1 MNLGRTYHTLDA
13 IVVCSALILLGL
25 GGWAL
30 VTREIPQAALPIV
43 ASLVTGVLGIIMAY
57 TGARWGNKKPSTTEE
72 AGTTVTT
79 GGPSSVRVDT
89 PPADGAK

>member
-1 MNLGRTYHTLDA
+1 VRRDYHTLDA
-13 IVVCSALILLGL
+13 IVVCAALVLLGL

-72 AGTTVTT
+72 MGTTVTT
-79 GGPSSVRVDT
+79 PPGPSTLTVET
-89 PPADGAK
+89 PAKEQS

>member
-1 MNLGRTYHTLDA
+1 MTRNYHTLDA
-13 IVVCSALILLGL
+13 IVVCASLVLLGL

-57 TGARWGNKKPSTTEE
+57 TGARWGNKKPSTADEN
-72 AGTTVTT
+72 GTTVTT
-79 GGPSSVRVDT
+79 PGPSSIRVDT
-89 PPADGAK
+89 PPTEEAK

>member
-1 MNLGRTYHTLDA
+1 VRRDYHTLDA
-13 IVVCSALILLGL
+13 IVVCAALVLLGL

-89 PPADGAK
+89 PAAEEPKP

>member
-1 MNLGRTYHTLDA
+1 MTRDYKTLDA
-13 IVVCSALILLGL
+13 IVVCAALILLGL

-57 TGARWGNKKPSTTEE
+57 TGARWGNKKPD
-72 AGTTVTT
+72 AGA
-79 GGPSSVRVDT
+79 PPPT
-89 PPADGAK
+89 PDAQEQKP